1 MKNKNILTTI
11 LVIAL
16 LSIFLIKST
25 NNNFFKM
32 NSKYKLQSF
41 NLKQDPLKT
50 KIYTLENGLK
60 VFLTEYK
67 NAPRLQTS
75 IAVRAGSKHDPS
87 DATGLAHYLEHML
100 FKGTNKY
107 GTINFTE
114 EKPLLDKIEDLYEE
128 YRKVPMSNVSE
139 REKIWN
145 KIDSLS
151 NEAAKFAIANEYDKM
166 VSGIGAKGTNAYT
179 SNEKTVYI
187 DSNRLMKKNFVDKCK
202 QIFDKS
208 DFVVLKHPSRKSF
221 LDELIDWYLISVI
234 KQKDFKKIIKLFE
247 KYNYD
252 YNTHLCPHLYC
263 IWRRDS
269 TLNREFSK
277 QWWKNYNIFKLRDQL
292 LFSLTLQ
299 QKLYSPSIIA
309 KDNFTNKIN
318 HFKTYQKNKKKVKNI
333 FEIVA
338 NVRNLTSKNLSFSL
352 DTLKWRKIER
362 K

>member
-41 NLKQDPLKT
+41 NLEQDPLKT

-100 FKGTNKY
+100 FKGTDKY

-187 DSNRLMKKNFVDKCK
+187 NDIPSNQIEKWLKLESERFRNPIFRLFHTELETVYEEKNRGLDDDGRKLFYEMLDAVFPNHQYGQQTTIGTIKHLKNPSLKEIQKYYDKYYVPNNMAIC
-202 QIFDKS
+202 IS
-208 DFVVLKHPSRKSF
+208 GDFESESMI
-221 LDELIDWYLISVI
+221 ELIDKYFGGFESKEVPNFEVI
-234 KQKDFKKIIKLFE
+234 KE
-247 KYNYD
+247 K
-252 YNTHLCPHLYC
+252 T
-263 IWRRDS
+263 
-269 TLNREFSK
+269 NR
-277 QWWKNYNIFKLRDQL
+277 KNY
-292 LFSLTLQ
+292 
-299 QKLYSPSIIA
+299 
-309 KDNFTNKIN
+309 
-318 HFKTYQKNKKKVKNI
+318 
-333 FEIVA
+333 
-338 NVRNLTSKNLSFSL
+338 
-352 DTLKWRKIER
+352 
-362 K
+362 